1 MTKITIEELNE
12 LFEDGIITDLQ
23 YFEYF
28 WKIKNES

>member
-23 YFEYF
+23 YFEYL
-28 WKIKNES
+28 WKIMGS